1 MVAAVLFRV
10 HIARQSLLWLALAV
24 GGACF
29 AQNPAAAIGATKQVG
44 IELFNTVQRERN
56 QARNRVTELES
67 RLRTQIN
74 QANQLSTDLA
84 SSNAGIS
91 QKNAQ
96 INQLKTKIADL
107 ETENRTLKQ
116 QLSIATNTASVANSN
131 LQQERATAQTAR
143 NQLAVAETHAKAL
156 DTDLLELRK
165 LTTELTKNL
174 TTERKVIEEHAAEI
188 KQLNQSNGTLAQ
200 ENGRLT
206 RDLSVANASLVDS
219 KRELQTQI
227 AEVSGLRSQLSV
239 AESKIKALKSEI
251 WLWVGVAAIA
261 ALGVGAVVSQK
272 IWPPKP
278 KLVEVPVSASVA
290 LSNWSMAV
298 VSPPAQHS
306 TSFEVHVNWA
316 PVRSKL
322 STAARLLADPPL
334 AV

>member
-1 MVAAVLFRV
+1 L
-10 HIARQSLLWLALAV
+10 ARSCG

-29 AQNPAAAIGATKQVG
+29 AQNPAAAIGATQQVG
-44 IELFNTVQRERN
+44 IEQFNNVQRERN
-56 QARNRVTELES
+56 QARNKVAELES

-91 QKNAQ
+91 QQNAQ

-107 ETENRTLKQ
+107 ERENRTLKQ
-116 QLSIATNTASVANSN
+116 NLSIATNTASAANGN

-156 DTDLLELRK
+156 DTDLLELRN
-165 LTTELTKNL
+165 LTTELTNNL
-174 TTERKVIEEHAAEI
+174 TAARKVIEEHAAEI
-188 KQLNQSNGTLAQ
+188 KQLKLG
-200 ENGRLT
+200 NGRLAQDNRRLT
-206 RDLSVANASLVDS
+206 GELSVANASLEDS
-219 KRELQTQI
+219 NLKLQTQI
-227 AEVSGLRSQLSV
+227 SIVSGLRGQLSV
-239 AESKIKALKSEI
+239 AKSKIEALKSEI
-251 WLWVGVAAIA
+251 WLWVGIAVVAALA
-261 ALGVGAVVSQK
+261 VGAAASQK
-272 IWPPKP
+272 LWPPKP
-278 KLVEVPVSASVA
+278 KLVELPVYASVA

-298 VSPPAQHS
+298 VSPPAHHS